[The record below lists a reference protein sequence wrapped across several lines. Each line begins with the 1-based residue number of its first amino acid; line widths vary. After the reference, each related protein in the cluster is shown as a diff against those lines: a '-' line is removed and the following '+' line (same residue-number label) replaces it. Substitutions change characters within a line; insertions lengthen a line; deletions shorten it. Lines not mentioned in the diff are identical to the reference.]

1 MRKQGIGQLSRG
13 ISWGGKLRS
22 CGTRRDVLGP
32 AFERSPATDAVA
44 MMEPEEVGFDFE
56 VFTMAFAAYLIARN
70 TLVVLMDWSAIIA
83 LEPTVLSKGVP
94 PQNVRPHCLHELIS
108 INLLKSSVR
117 SHNSSV
123 CKHDV

>member
-1 MRKQGIGQLSRG
+1 MG
-13 ISWGGKLRS
+13 S

-56 VFTMAFAAYLIARN
+56 VFSIAFAAYLIARK
-70 TLVVLMDWSAIIA
+70 TLVVLMSWSAMMG
-83 LEPTVLSKGVP
+83 LEPTVLSKGGP

-108 INLLKSSVR
+108 INFLKSSVR

-123 CKHDV
+123 CIHDI